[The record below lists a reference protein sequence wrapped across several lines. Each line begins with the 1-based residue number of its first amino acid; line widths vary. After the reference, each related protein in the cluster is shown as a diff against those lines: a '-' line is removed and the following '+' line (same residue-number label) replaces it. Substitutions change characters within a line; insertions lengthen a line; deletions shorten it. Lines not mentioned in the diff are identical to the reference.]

1 MHNRDFA
8 TLARTATGTFL
19 LAMALLLPV
28 GLKADDVAGAA
39 RPESVLRSGGAELL
53 VKLQGGTPDAFG
65 VARLEPGVKPVLLL
79 MARNASEQ
87 SIELKP
93 VVEVLTTS
101 PRSMLSRT
109 PVLPTS
115 IYRRECPLTV
125 AGGGEQ
131 TLKLE
136 IDAPIPV
143 GSMVTVRLQSGEQVI
158 NALTFAIQGPAP
170 ALGLLA
176 PTQGPQAMG
185 R

>member
-1 MHNRDFA
+1 MHRRDLA
-8 TLARTATGTFL
+8 TLAWTAAGTFL

-28 GLKADDVAGAA
+28 GLKADDATGGA

-53 VKLQGGTPDAFG
+53 VKLESGIPDALG
-65 VARLEPGVKPVLLL
+65 VVRIEPGVKPVLLL

-87 SIELKP
+87 SVELKSL
-93 VVEVLTTS
+93 VEVLTTS

-125 AGGGEQ
+125 AGGAEQ
-131 TLKLE
+131 TLRLE
-136 IDAPIPV
+136 IDAPIPA
-143 GSMVTVRLQSGEQVI
+143 GSMVTVRLQTGEHVI
-158 NALTFAIQGPAP
+158 NALTFAIQGAAPAP
-170 ALGLLA
+170 ALSA